1 MRLPVAALAATLALA
16 LGAPA
21 QNEAGDEKPANQVKY
36 EKKLEKP
43 FVSKIS
49 WVRSLEEARKKA
61 ATEKKLIFG
70 YFSRSYNP

>member
-1 MRLPVAALAATLALA
+1 MRLTVAALAAILAFA

-21 QNEAGDEKPANQVKY
+21 QTEAGDEKPKNQVKY

-49 WVRSLEEARKKA
+49 WVRSLEEARRKA

-70 YFSRSYNP
+70 YFTRSYQP